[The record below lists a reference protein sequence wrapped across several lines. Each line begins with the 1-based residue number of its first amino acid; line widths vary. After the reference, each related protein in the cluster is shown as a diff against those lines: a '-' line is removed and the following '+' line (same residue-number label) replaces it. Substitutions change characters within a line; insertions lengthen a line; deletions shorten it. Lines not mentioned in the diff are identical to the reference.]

1 MAGWETKEQATVT
14 ALINTRSQVKNTDNT
29 LLGRTDQ
36 GDNISRNQTIS
47 YIFNLYFR
55 KKKNRTSLLTISD
68 KISVM
73 TLWSG

>member
-14 ALINTRSQVKNTDNT
+14 ALINTQSQVKNTDNT

-47 YIFNLYFR
+47 YIFNLYKK

>member
-14 ALINTRSQVKNTDNT
+14 ALINTQSQVKNTDNT

-36 GDNISRNQTIS
+36 GDNISWNQTIS

>member
-29 LLGRTDQ
+29 LLGSTDQ
-36 GDNISRNQTIS
+36 GDNISWNQTIS

>member
-36 GDNISRNQTIS
+36 GDNIS
-47 YIFNLYFR
+47 
-55 KKKNRTSLLTISD
+55 
-68 KISVM
+68 
-73 TLWSG
+73 

>member
-14 ALINTRSQVKNTDNT
+14 ALINTQSQVKNTDNT